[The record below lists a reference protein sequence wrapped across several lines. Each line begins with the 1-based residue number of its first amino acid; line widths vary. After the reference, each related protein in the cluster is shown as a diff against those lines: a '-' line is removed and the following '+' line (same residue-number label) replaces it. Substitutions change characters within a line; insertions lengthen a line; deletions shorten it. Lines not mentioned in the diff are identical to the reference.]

1 MPHMACACKAFMYTG
16 FCNGSEFAVFT
27 KRKNFMAQKLLI
39 VIPCYNEEASLPN
52 LLTALTGLSLPGY
65 DITPLVINDCSV
77 DKTADVAQQH
87 NVKTLDLP
95 INLGIGGAVQSGLLY
110 AFTNNFDLAVQM
122 DGDRQHPPNELT
134 KLLHCKELTGAN
146 LVIGSR
152 FIERQG
158 FQSSFTRRL
167 GIGYFYC
174 LNLFFTGKRI
184 FDSTSGYR
192 LFDRKAIAL
201 AANYYPDDYPE
212 PESLVYFAKA
222 GLSIH
227 ETAVI
232 MANRAGG
239 KSSIRNFTSL
249 YYCIKVTIAMFFSA
263 IRKIH

>member
-1 MPHMACACKAFMYTG
+1 M
-16 FCNGSEFAVFT
+16 V
-27 KRKNFMAQKLLI
+27 QKLLI
-39 VIPCYNEEASLPN
+39 IIPCYNEEASLPN
-52 LLTALTGLSLPGY
+52 LLAGLAELSLPDY
-65 DITPLVINDCSV
+65 DITPLIVNDCSV
-77 DKTADVAQQH
+77 DNTAAIARQH
-87 NVKTLDLP
+87 HVKVLDLP

-110 AFTNNFDLAVQM
+110 AFANNYDLSIQM
-122 DGDRQHPPNELT
+122 DGDGQHPPAELI
-134 KLLHCKELTGAN
+134 KLLNCRETTNAN

-167 GIGYFYC
+167 GIGYFYR
-174 LNLFFTGKRI
+174 LNRFFTGKQI

-212 PESLVYFAKA
+212 PESLVYFARA

-227 ETAVI
+227 ETPVV
-232 MANRAGG
+232 MAGRSAG

-263 IRKIH
+263 IRKIQ